1 MLSVISKEACKEHD
15 FIMTSS
21 VSKIADM
28 DNSIELLMVQDNS
41 CWRNKVADI
50 IDKIDLF
57 EKQYLKNSI
66 HSPKGSRREF
76 SPSNDNE
83 TILNPFMIQTKV
95 NRTANT

>member
-1 MLSVISKEACKEHD
+1 MLSVISKEASREPD

-57 EKQYLKNSI
+57 EKQYISI

-83 TILNPFMIQTKV
+83 TILNPFMKQTKV

>member
-1 MLSVISKEACKEHD
+1 M
-15 FIMTSS
+15 
-21 VSKIADM
+21 ADGASGVPVG
-28 DNSIELLMVQDNS
+28 DIDAKKQIELLMVQDNS

-57 EKQYLKNSI
+57 EKQYLKNY
-66 HSPKGSRREF
+66 SPKGSRREF